1 MPAPPPS
8 KSSNTP
14 LSSGPDPEILD
25 VEPMVRNFGTLG
37 PTVAMLYDLFLR
49 NERDLAERLNDRLE
63 QGDLPGARLAAHA
76 AAGAARTAGARRL
89 AGLFSSIE
97 ENLVSGNAD
106 RARQEAVAI
115 APALDDV
122 HSMIARI

>member
-1 MPAPPPS
+1 MPASPPS
-8 KSSNTP
+8 NSLNTP
-14 LSSGPDPEILD
+14 LPSGPDPEILD

-97 ENLVSGNAD
+97 ENLVSGNTD

>member
-1 MPAPPPS
+1 
-8 KSSNTP
+8 
-14 LSSGPDPEILD
+14 
-25 VEPMVRNFGTLG
+25 MVRNFGALG
-37 PTVAMLYDLFLR
+37 PTVAMLYDLFLK
-49 NERDLAERLNDRLE
+49 NERDLAERLRDRLE

-76 AAGAARTAGARRL
+76 AAGAAKTAGARRL

-97 ENLVSGNAD
+97 EDLLSGNAD
-106 RARQEAVAI
+106 RARRQAGAI